1 VSVGSGSDR
10 VGSGSCSTGE
20 DDDGETQPNSRG
32 LRGVWPSSP
41 RMADGGG
48 SGGVWWGPELL
59 GHRRW
64 TGGVEGGGGGGE
76 NAARG
81 RERGG
86 RGKKGGRSMVGAFYG
101 GPVARQR
108 ERAGGP
114 ELKGGL
120 CGELRPRDVGR
131 RWRGGGGSGR
141 GARHEVKAAT
151 AGRAS
156 CARRAGE
163 RGRGAVL
170 VGGPPGKRNG
180 VGRA

>member
-1 VSVGSGSDR
+1 V
-10 VGSGSCSTGE
+10 E
-20 DDDGETQPNSRG
+20 E
-32 LRGVWPSSP
+32 
-41 RMADGGG
+41 
-48 SGGVWWGPELL
+48 SGGVPSFSI
-59 GHRRW
+59 
-64 TGGVEGGGGGGE
+64 TVGGREASREGAVEE
-76 NAARG
+76 RTRARG

-86 RGKKGGRSMVGAFYG
+86 RGEKGGRSTVGAFYG

-120 CGELRPRDVGR
+120 CGELRPRGVGR

-156 CARRAGE
+156 CARHAGE

-170 VGGPPGKRNG
+170 VGGPPEKRNG